1 MMQDFFPANKVIICR
16 GVFCS
21 EAILQFDYTSL
32 LESLD
37 NDNWTKENEV
47 FNFSFYSWKRNFIPS
62 LSTIIF
68 FDENKNIGRVV
79 HCYESHNSLREY
91 LKV

>member
-1 MMQDFFPANKVIICR
+1 MEEFLAAHKVIVLR

-21 EAILQFDYTSL
+21 EAILQYDYASL
-32 LESLD
+32 LASLA

-47 FNFSFYSWKRNFIPS
+47 FNFSFYTWKRNFIPN

-68 FDENKNIGRVV
+68 FDEHKNIIRVI
-79 HCYESHNSLREY
+79 HSFESHNALREY
-91 LKV
+91 LRD

>member
-1 MMQDFFPANKVIICR
+1 MEEFFASNKVVVLR

-21 EAILQFDYTSL
+21 EAVLQYDYTSL
-32 LESLD
+32 LASLN

-47 FNFSFYSWKRNFIPS
+47 FNFSFYTWKRNFIPA
-62 LSTIIF
+62 LSTLIF
-68 FDENKNIGRVV
+68 FDEHKNINRVA
-79 HCYESHNSLREY
+79 HNFESHEALREY